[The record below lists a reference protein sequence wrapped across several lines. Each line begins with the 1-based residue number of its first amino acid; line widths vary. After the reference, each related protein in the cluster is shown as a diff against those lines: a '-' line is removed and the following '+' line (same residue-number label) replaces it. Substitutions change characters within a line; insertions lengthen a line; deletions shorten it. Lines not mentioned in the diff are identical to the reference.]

1 MLNRF
6 RFAVA
11 PAFRTWCVGHGVQGL
26 SLDYALPKRSA
37 QVPPMPAGVEPLVRL
52 RYSHFGCNGTRVR
65 PLS

>member
-11 PAFRTWCVGHGVQGL
+11 PAFRTWCVGQGAQGL

-37 QVPPMPAGVEPLVRL
+37 DVPPMPAGVEPLARL
-52 RYSHFGCNGTRVR
+52 RYSHFGCNGTRAR
-65 PLS
+65 DS